1 MDTDDIIQLAAIICA
16 AYAFVLLFQNLIVG
30 I

>member
-1 MDTDDIIQLAAIICA
+1 MNTDDLIQLAAIICA
-16 AYAFVLLFQNLIVG
+16 AYAFVLLFQHVIIG

>member
-1 MDTDDIIQLAAIICA
+1 MNTDDIIQLAAIICA

-30 I
+30 L